1 MEQELKFGLSVVTT
15 DERDVG
21 TLHRVVI
28 DGDSLQVSGIV
39 VQRRLLE
46 SGNLLKPGGWEK
58 PRDQLVP
65 IAAVLG
71 ADEDEVR
78 ISPTEEEFLA
88 LPPYVIGAVPEPD
101 GDWTPPRGFVAED
114 ATMRAG
120 ALLGGGLYEP
130 PRDEIE
136 NRQPS
141 ERHLSHGAAVW
152 QREPHTHLGDV
163 DRVLMDDVSNEA
175 TALVVRRGVIFKHDV
190 VLPLRYVVD
199 LLDDLVHVDIPRAT
213 LDALPEYKPEG

>member
-1 MEQELKFGLSVVTT
+1 MAVRPEPVAGLRGHTYREPATVTVESDGPWAGPVWRGTDTSMEQELKFGLSVVTT

-28 DGDSLQVSGIV
+28 DGGTLQVSGIV

-78 ISPTEEEFLA
+78 IS
-88 LPPYVIGAVPEPD
+88 
-101 GDWTPPRGFVAED
+101 
-114 ATMRAG
+114 
-120 ALLGGGLYEP
+120 
-130 PRDEIE
+130 
-136 NRQPS
+136 
-141 ERHLSHGAAVW
+141 
-152 QREPHTHLGDV
+152 
-163 DRVLMDDVSNEA
+163 
-175 TALVVRRGVIFKHDV
+175 
-190 VLPLRYVVD
+190 
-199 LLDDLVHVDIPRAT
+199 
-213 LDALPEYKPEG
+213 

>member
-21 TLHRVVI
+21 TLHRVVV
-28 DGDSLQVSGIV
+28 DEETRQVTGIV

-58 PRDQLVP
+58 PRDQLVT

-71 ADEDEVR
+71 ADESEVR

-88 LPPYVIGAVPEPD
+88 LPPYVVGSVAEPD
-101 GDWTPPRGFVAED
+101 GDWTPPPGFAAED
-114 ATMRAG
+114 VAMRTG

-136 NRQPS
+136 NRTPS

-152 QREPHTHLGDV
+152 QREPHTHLGDI
-163 DRVLMDDVSNEA
+163 DRVLMDDVSNQA
-175 TALVVRRGVIFKHDV
+175 TALVVRHGVIFTRDV
-190 VLPLRYVVD
+190 VLPMRYVVD
-199 LLDDLVHVDIPRAT
+199 VLDDLIHVDIPEAT
-213 LDALPEYKPEG
+213 WDALPEYKPA